1 LFLIFHIKLYIFN
14 NNLNSKIM
22 KITNEIGKAVKSLND
37 QISAHKNDKL
47 DQLEEVAISQ
57 YIQSANEVADLEKTL
72 VSKMNL
78 REKDQMNE
86 LYQLKTNGIA
96 QMQSEIVDAEGTG
109 LVAIANA
116 FVANDANLD
125 AALNTSFS
133 EKQDRWLARW
143 THEGNYTDDFL
154 PGWDSYAG

>member
-1 LFLIFHIKLYIFN
+1 
-14 NNLNSKIM
+14 M

-37 QISAHKNDKL
+37 QISTRKNEKL

-57 YIQSANEVADLEKTL
+57 YIQSVDEVDSKQVAL
-72 VSKMNL
+72 VDKMKL

-86 LYQLKTNGIA
+86 LYQLKTNGVA

-116 FVANDANLD
+116 FVANDASLD
-125 AALNTSFS
+125 AALNASFS
-133 EKQDRWLARW
+133 EKQSRWFARW